1 MGAGGDTGLVG
12 MDVAV
17 VHHTGATIASRS
29 SGAAGAA
36 KSLHEGLDAA
46 HATIGHPVVRQQM
59 AAFLTEHIG
68 EHARRLG
75 PEVTAAGDHVAGV
88 AATARSSDESGAG
101 ALGAPLSASESTY
114 GRVNREV
121 LGTGGV
127 RP

>member
-1 MGAGGDTGLVG
+1 VGGGGDTGLVG
-12 MDVAV
+12 MDVGV

-29 SGAAGAA
+29 SGAATAA
-36 KSLHEGLDAA
+36 KSLHEGLDSA
-46 HATIGHPVVRQQM
+46 HTTIGHPVVRQQM
-59 AAFLTEHIG
+59 AAFLTEHIS

-101 ALGAPLSASESTY
+101 SLTTPLSASESTY
-114 GRVNREV
+114 GRINREV
-121 LGTGGV
+121 LGTGEA